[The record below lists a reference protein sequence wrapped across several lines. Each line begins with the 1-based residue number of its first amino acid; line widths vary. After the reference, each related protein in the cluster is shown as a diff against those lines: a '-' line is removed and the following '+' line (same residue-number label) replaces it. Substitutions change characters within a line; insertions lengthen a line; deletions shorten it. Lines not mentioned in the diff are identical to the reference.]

1 MQVTAKSSSSR
12 DTSPFRF
19 HRRERPFSGLHF
31 LPARW
36 TIHKKRPPPHKTEPA
51 PALHPVSQTRAQ
63 QVLAAAPPTS
73 FAIRANELRVAFE
86 SEEKA
91 RPAYEKALRR
101 FHRLRAFAE
110 LESPDNLDI
119 LF

>member
-1 MQVTAKSSSSR
+1 MRKALKPCGFKAFLWNGRTIWKDVSSSSIEN
-12 DTSPFRF
+12 PAKRF
-19 HRRERPFSGLHF
+19 S
-31 LPARW
+31 
-36 TIHKKRPPPHKTEPA
+36 
-51 PALHPVSQTRAQ
+51 V
-63 QVLAAAPPTS
+63 
-73 FAIRANELRVAFE
+73 E